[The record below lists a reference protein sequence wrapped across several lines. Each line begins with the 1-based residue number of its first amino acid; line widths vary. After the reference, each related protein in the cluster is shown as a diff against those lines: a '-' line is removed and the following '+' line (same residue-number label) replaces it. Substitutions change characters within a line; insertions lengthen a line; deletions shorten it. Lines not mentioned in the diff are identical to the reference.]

1 MIGMPGVNDNN
12 NQEYTF
18 RPRARLL
25 QLLGD
30 QLIRDPRIGVFELV
44 KNAYDADSPSV
55 KVIFENV
62 EDPET
67 AAIKITDKGEGMDL
81 DTVTGIWL
89 EPGADNREKER
100 TARKRTPKFN
110 RLPIGEKGVGRFASH
125 KLGNHIRMVTRKTG
139 YDEVV
144 VDIDW
149 DKLLRYRY
157 LSEVPISVK
166 TRVSRVFKGSDHGTN
181 ITITDLRHE
190 WKRGDIRRLFRSVNA
205 ISSPFDKKAGFA
217 VSFKLIPDPG
227 WLEGL
232 VKAEDVEDQAMFIFE
247 FTMEKSRFDYKY
259 EFKPIKALANK
270 KGIEPRKVN
279 KNDQVIEYFQMKLDE
294 ESGRRKKRQRVAD
307 LSQFGIGTIRG
318 RVLGFDRDQDVLE
331 LYVTDPS
338 GLTKYLDDNGGVR
351 VYRDGIRVYNYG
363 ERETDWLGLD
373 ERRIQIPARRIS
385 NNLILGEIHLDLEK
399 SPDLVEKT
407 NREGFVENEAYK
419 EFRDAVLSAII
430 RFEQEREKD
439 KHRIRLAFEVEQ
451 TKDKKL
457 PLISGPEE
465 AIAALKEKIHEAG
478 FDKQLGEYVS
488 KVETTYT
495 EMRDSLLGAV
505 GSGLGLAIV
514 FHEIE
519 RGVRELQRAVDK
531 GDKIGRIQIM
541 ARHLVELLQGA
552 SYLVRTTSKKSLKA
566 SDLVKFAMF
575 SMSPRFDYHKIFVTN
590 SFENNPDADFKVK
603 GSQRMLTASIVN
615 LIDNSIYWLNAVKS
629 TESGK
634 QAIAKRIWIGPSRD
648 LEGPAIV
655 VADNGPGF
663 EDTPEEVVR
672 PFFTRKSEGMGL
684 GLYFANMTMKAHG
697 GRLSLP
703 DHQEVNVP
711 KAYDG
716 AIVAMVF
723 EEQ

>member
-1 MIGMPGVNDNN
+1 MKNGVAKIEEIVDPKK
-12 NQEYTF
+12 TF

-44 KNAYDADSPSV
+44 KNAYDADSPTV
-55 KVIFENV
+55 EVTFENV

-67 AAIKITDKGEGMDL
+67 TSIKIRDEGEGMDL
-81 DTVTGIWL
+81 DTVTDIWL

-100 TARKRTPKFN
+100 TACKRTPRFH

-125 KLGNHIRMVTRKTG
+125 KLGNHITMVTRRAG
-139 YDEVV
+139 FDEVV

-149 DKLLRYRY
+149 DKLSRYRY
-157 LSEVPISVK
+157 LSEAPISIE
-166 TRVSRVFKGSDHGTN
+166 TRVPRIFKGAGHGTN

-190 WKRGDIRRLFRSVNA
+190 WKKGDIRRLFRSVNA
-205 ISSPFDKKAGFA
+205 ISSPYDKKTGFF
-217 VSFKLIPDPG
+217 VMFKLNPDPG
-227 WLEGL
+227 WLEDL
-232 VKAEDVEDQAMFIFE
+232 ISAENVEEQAMFIFK
-247 FTMEKSRFDYKY
+247 FTMEKSHFDYQY
-259 EFKPIKALANK
+259 EFRPIRALAK
-270 KGIEPRKVN
+270 KKDIEPRKEN
-279 KNDQVIEYFQMKLDE
+279 KKDQIIEYFQMGLDE
-294 ESGRRKKRQRVAD
+294 ETGKRKKRKTTAD
-307 LSQFGIGTIRG
+307 LSQLGIGPIRG
-318 RVLGFDRDQDVLE
+318 RVLGFDRDRDVLA
-331 LYVTDPS
+331 LYVTDAT
-338 GLTKYLDDNGGVR
+338 GLTQYLNENGGVR

-373 ERRIQIPARRIS
+373 ERRIQIPTRRIS

-399 SPDLVEKT
+399 SPGLVEKT

-439 KHRIRLAFEVEQ
+439 KLKIRQAFEEEQ

-457 PLISGPEE
+457 PLITGPEE
-465 AIAALKEKIHEAG
+465 AITALKEKVHEAG

-488 KVETTYT
+488 KVETTYI

-519 RGVRELQRAVDK
+519 RGVRDLKKAVDK
-531 GDKIGRIQIM
+531 GDKIERIQVM
-541 ARHLVELLQGA
+541 ARHLTELLQGA
-552 SYLVRTTSKKSLKA
+552 SYLIRTTSKKSLKA
-566 SDLVKFAMF
+566 SDLVKFALF
-575 SMSPRFDYHKIFVTN
+575 SMSPRFDYHNIVVTN
-590 SFENNPDADFKVK
+590 SFETNPDGDFKLK
-603 GSQRMLTASIVN
+603 GSQRMLTASLVN
-615 LIDNSIYWLNAVKS
+615 LIDNSIYWLNAFKCPQS
-629 TESGK
+629 DK
-634 QAIAKRIWIGPSRD
+634 QAIIKRIWIGPSRD

-663 EDTPEEVVR
+663 EDAPDEVVR

-697 GRLSLP
+697 GRLSIA
-703 DHQEVNVP
+703 DYREVSVP

-723 EEQ
+723 EE

>member
-1 MIGMPGVNDNN
+1 MGIK
-12 NQEYTF
+12 
-18 RPRARLL
+18 PR
-25 QLLGD
+25 
-30 QLIRDPRIGVFELV
+30 
-44 KNAYDADSPSV
+44 
-55 KVIFENV
+55 
-62 EDPET
+62 
-67 AAIKITDKGEGMDL
+67 
-81 DTVTGIWL
+81 
-89 EPGADNREKER
+89 KE
-100 TARKRTPKFN
+100 
-110 RLPIGEKGVGRFASH
+110 
-125 KLGNHIRMVTRKTG
+125 
-139 YDEVV
+139 
-144 VDIDW
+144 
-149 DKLLRYRY
+149 
-157 LSEVPISVK
+157 
-166 TRVSRVFKGSDHGTN
+166 
-181 ITITDLRHE
+181 
-190 WKRGDIRRLFRSVNA
+190 
-205 ISSPFDKKAGFA
+205 
-217 VSFKLIPDPG
+217 
-227 WLEGL
+227 
-232 VKAEDVEDQAMFIFE
+232 
-247 FTMEKSRFDYKY
+247 
-259 EFKPIKALANK
+259 NK
-270 KGIEPRKVN
+270 K
-279 KNDQVIEYFQMKLDE
+279 DQVIEYFQMEWDE
-294 ESGRRKKRQRVAD
+294 ETGKRKKRQIPAD
-307 LSQFGIGTIRG
+307 LSKFGIGSIRG
-318 RVLGFDRDQDVLE
+318 KVLGFDRDSDVLA

-373 ERRIQIPARRIS
+373 ERRIQIPTRRIS
-385 NNLILGEIHLDLEK
+385 NNLILGEIHLDLEE
-399 SPDLVEKT
+399 SPGLIEKT
-407 NREGFVENEAYK
+407 NREGFVENAAYK

-439 KHRIRLAFEVEQ
+439 KRLIRLAFEEEQ
-451 TKDKKL
+451 LKDKNI
-457 PLISGPEE
+457 PLITGPEE

-478 FDKQLGEYVS
+478 YDKQLGEYVS

-575 SMSPRFDYHKIFVTN
+575 SMSPRFDYHKIVITN

-603 GSQRMLTASIVN
+603 GSQRMLTASLVN
-615 LIDNSIYWLNAVKS
+615 LIDNSIYWLNAAKGA
-629 TESGK
+629 ESDK
-634 QAIAKRIWIGPSRD
+634 PAIAKRIWIGPSRD
-648 LEGPAIV
+648 LEGPAII

-703 DHQEVNVP
+703 DHREVSVP